1 MGITLTL
8 HGVVC
13 RKNRT
18 PLALEAV
25 REWLTQVAVWCEE
38 LGDVVLDTQLG
49 RDAEERPILRVF
61 VHPAAEPIEIRLD
74 TDGRVRAFAITTPT
88 GPGYH
93 IWSCQLLRTL
103 AQEFS
108 FSWILDECR
117 DDTGYFLR
125 QDRQALELAF
135 LNWLKGQCQ
144 GRPHTLG
151 LSGDCEYTYP
161 AEVLTPLGPRDRQW
175 QEYVLQHP
183 DVGTD
188 FFPWWDADDQAGF
201 YRNRA
206 LVNLWCHYPWRPPL
220 TESEGEKTDQI
231 AADLATAF
239 QWDPAAELPW
249 AEWLEVLEHIHQDAA
264 DEHFCV
270 TPDDRDLSIQL
281 WRRAGPVPNPCQPP
295 LGYRRYPVWVRLD
308 GGWRIQVPG
317 DFLWEWD
324 EERNWTA
331 WNRHRAIWFR
341 RLAFHRGNGKVRSTQ
356 ELLDFGRQTLLGEGE
371 EILGEPACGPD
382 RFAVFGQVEEDGRT
396 LWRLMGVAV
405 ASEQLVL
412 CNVYMQDSSDPA
424 WAVNIWRSLQYHPQR
439 NPEVLGI
446 THD

>member
-8 HGVVC
+8 QGMVC
-13 RKNRT
+13 RKNRA

-25 REWLTQVAVWCEE
+25 REWLTRVAVWFEE
-38 LGDVVLDTQLG
+38 VGDVVLDAQLG

-61 VHPAAEPIEIRLD
+61 VHPAAEPIEVRLD
-74 TDGRVRAFAITTPT
+74 SEGRVRASAITTPA

-93 IWSCQLLRTL
+93 IWLCQLLRTMS
-103 AQEFS
+103 QEFS
-108 FSWILDECR
+108 FSWVLDDCR
-117 DDTGYFLR
+117 DDTSYFLR
-125 QDRQALELAF
+125 QDRKAAESAF
-135 LNWLKGQCQ
+135 LHWLVRECQ
-144 GRPHTLG
+144 NRPHSPG
-151 LSGDCEYTYP
+151 LRRDCEYTYP
-161 AEVLTPLGPRDRQW
+161 AEVLTPLGPRDRHW
-175 QEYVLQHP
+175 QERITQNP
-183 DVGTD
+183 EAGTD
-188 FFPWWDADDQAGF
+188 FFPWWDADIHANF

-220 TESEGEKTDQI
+220 TESEGEQTDQI

-239 QWDPAAELPW
+239 QLDPAAELPW
-249 AEWLEVLEHIHQDAA
+249 VEWLEVLQHIHQDAA

-281 WRRAGPVPNPCQPP
+281 WRRAGPVPNLRQPP

-308 GGWRIQVPG
+308 GGWRVQIPG

-341 RLAFHRGNGKVRSTQ
+341 RLGFHSGNGKVRSPQ
-356 ELLDFGRQTLLGEGE
+356 ELLNFGRQTLLGEGE
-371 EILGEPACGPD
+371 EIQGEAACGPD
-382 RFAVFGQVEEDGRT
+382 RLAVFGQVKEDERT

-405 ASEQLVL
+405 ADEQLVL
-412 CNVYMQDSSDPA
+412 CNIYMQDSSDLS
-424 WAVNIWRSLQYHPQR
+424 WAMDIWRSLQHQASR
-439 NPEVLGI
+439 EGR
-446 THD
+446 